1 MDFLEIT
8 KKFARDCYFVI
19 WKDTREG
26 DGRWKT
32 NWDGQAAV
40 NINVGWMEKN
50 PNDPTEFV
58 LFCSKDTDPDCDER
72 GSEIYIPE
80 GCILYRNLISPSE
93 EGEKFE
99 SSTTIKS

>member
-1 MDFLEIT
+1 MD
-8 KKFARDCYFVI
+8 
-19 WKDTREG
+19 G
-26 DGRWKT
+26 
-32 NWDGQAAV
+32 
-40 NINVGWMEKN
+40 KN